1 MSTQKLSTRR
11 NHRGLTRQRE
21 AFAQLV
27 ARGELP
33 TAASEKVYSEL
44 TNHATYGG
52 ALMRD
57 SRVQERIEI
66 LEKQFQTIAELNR
79 DSLTVEAIETAR
91 DARAKEKFSASI
103 SGLRLAGDLQG
114 LISSNPVQEATAAF
128 LGFLA
133 GTNTE
138 GSPNIAIEP
147 ESELIEE

>member
-1 MSTQKLSTRR
+1 MDTRR

-21 AFAQLV
+21 AFCQLV

-33 TAASEKVYSEL
+33 TEAAAQIYPDINSPAS
-44 TNHATYGG
+44 YGSTLLESG
-52 ALMRD
+52 
-57 SRVQERIEI
+57 RVVDRIEI

-91 DARAKEKFSASI
+91 HARSKEKFSASI

-114 LISSNPVQEATAAF
+114 LTTSNPIAEQTAAF

-133 GTNTE
+133 G
-138 GSPNIAIEP
+138 GSPQNELPEP
-147 ESELIEE
+147 LSNHTEDESE